1 MKKTTMLIC
10 AAAFAALPV
19 FAETIVFSTPKDF
32 RAGQVKQNA
41 DSLQIVKRSWTIG
54 TKRIKFDATAKYKV
68 TVDIK
73 ANADD
78 LPKLGKHKV
87 RFGLMPL
94 SDDYKVLSPVNLFV
108 IDGTDTLLAAPV
120 KKGDTVV
127 KVKDAFKWRITN
139 STYIV
144 FDCDPTGKLRD
155 LPNFNVLGNI
165 AKVNRATGEIT
176 LAAPAKVTLDV
187 DTAVRQHQNSW
198 SVIGNE
204 ICEVSGEWQTFTFTT
219 VPGESTGTRDN
230 PRYKV
235 WKGTA
240 YLEPVVT
247 TMIPLEIRNLKVE
260 VIK

>member
-68 TVDIK
+68 TVDMK
-73 ANADD
+73 AKADD

-87 RFGLMPL
+87 RFGLMPH

-108 IDGTDTLLAAPV
+108 INGTDTVLAAPV

-127 KVKDAFKWRITN
+127 KVKDAFKWRTFN
-139 STYIV
+139 ATFIV

-165 AKVNRATGEIT
+165 AKVNRSTGEIT

-219 VPGESTGTRDN
+219 VPGESTGIRDN